1 LPTRKSAFRLVA
13 ANMSPRIANRALPCG
28 VENEYFRCGAWTY
41 LAGLD
46 VHHARIFG
54 RCEAKNGI
62 APFDRLVEQ
71 LMTRPPYNDAGRVF
85 WIVDN
90 CSSHRGLKAAERLRN
105 RYSHLKL
112 VHARSIK
119 SQKDE
124 PDFFWGEGQMLK
136 VLQSIG
142 ATDDRH
148 PTSWENRFMG
158 MVAGAILMVSFRRHG
173 DEQVRRF
180 SQL

>member
-1 LPTRKSAFRLVA
+1 MGEVNWSQSASSAGPIRSRVARQSTERRRVRCRCRRENQHSGSSPQTCHPELPTGHS
-13 ANMSPRIANRALPCG
+13 
-28 VENEYFRCGAWTY
+28 
-41 LAGLD
+41 
-46 VHHARIFG
+46 H
-54 RCEAKNGI
+54 GI

-71 LMTRPPYNDAGRVF
+71 LMTRPPYNDARRVF
-85 WIVDN
+85 WIVDK
-90 CSSHRGLKAAERLRN
+90 CSSHGGLKAAERLRN

-112 VHARSIK
+112 VHARSTK